1 MKHFSH
7 SKKFIS
13 LLLSVAVA
21 MTMTLSTVMTPLAAA
36 SVSDLRQKLQEQQ
49 AALEKVNQQLKETQS
64 DKADAQA
71 LKTQLEQQ
79 KSLLLSQ
86 IGTLTEQIGGLDNDI
101 VNKQDEIN
109 QKQQEV
115 DQKQAEY
122 DQRWADFKN
131 RMRAM
136 QRLNDGG
143 SIALLSSA
151 TNLYQLLTFATTL
164 EQIVSKDEEICQ
176 QLEDE
181 HTQLEQQRAEL
192 EQAKADLEATKAD
205 YEAQK
210 AALNSKTSELAENI
224 FKAEQ
229 EGGTQGVSSESISK
243 AEAEEQALKEAQI
256 EANKKVD
263 EAAKELDAALN
274 AANQAYG
281 NASIQCSLDFGR
293 PLATYKYISCYF
305 GGNGHR
311 GTDYAAPGGTEIYAV
326 SGGVVTAAAYH
337 YSWGYY
343 VQVYH
348 GKDDNG
354 NSYSTLYAHMK
365 SCAVQVGQTVTAGQ
379 VIGYLGHTGNTTGN
393 ACHFEMQ
400 VNGVLT
406 EPRYFTAYTGS
417 DAAELTQ
424 EKADE
429 ILAEAVLRAAS
440 DQTTAVDGAAALSG
454 VDLFTLPVVPPPQV
468 SGYAPESGHS
478 GIDFAAEEG
487 AGVYAV
493 AGGIVTAA
501 DYDVEKGNYVVLDH
515 GGGLETEYQ
524 HMKSLLVSAGQSVA
538 QCQILG
544 YVGSTGNSTGP
555 HLHFEARQDGA
566 PADLTGTALLA
577 E

>member
-49 AALEKVNQQLKETQS
+49 AALEKVNQQLKEAQS

-122 DQRWADFKN
+122 DQRWADFKD

-210 AALNSKTSELAENI
+210 AALNSATSELAENI
-224 FKAEQ
+224 SQ
-229 EGGTQGVSSESISK
+229 TDESISK

-293 PLATYKYISCYF
+293 PLATYKYVSCYF

-354 NSYSTLYAHMK
+354 NSYSTLYAHMN
-365 SCAVQVGQTVTAGQ
+365 SAP
-379 VIGYLGHTGNTTGN
+379 I
-393 ACHFEMQ
+393 
-400 VNGVLT
+400 
-406 EPRYFTAYTGS
+406 
-417 DAAELTQ
+417 
-424 EKADE
+424 
-429 ILAEAVLRAAS
+429 
-440 DQTTAVDGAAALSG
+440 
-454 VDLFTLPVVPPPQV
+454 V
-468 SGYAPESGHS
+468 S
-478 GIDFAAEEG
+478 
-487 AGVYAV
+487 V
-493 AGGIVTAA
+493 
-501 DYDVEKGNYVVLDH
+501 
-515 GGGLETEYQ
+515 
-524 HMKSLLVSAGQSVA
+524 GQSVSKG
-538 QCQILG
+538 QRLG
-544 YVGSTGNSTGP
+544 YVGSTGNSTGN
-555 HLHFEARQDGA
+555 HLHLEMKVNNV
-566 PADLTGTALLA
+566 LVNVMNYLS
-577 E
+577 

>member
-7 SKKFIS
+7 SKKYIS

-49 AALEKVNQQLKETQS
+49 AALEKVNQQLKEAQS

-71 LKTQLEQQ
+71 IKTQLEQQ

-86 IGTLTEQIGGLDNDI
+86 IGTLTEQIGGLDNEI

-122 DQRWADFKN
+122 DQRWADFKD

-192 EQAKADLEATKAD
+192 EQAKADLEAKKAD

-224 FKAEQ
+224 SQ
-229 EGGTQGVSSESISK
+229 TDESISK

-293 PLATYKYISCYF
+293 PLATYKYVSCYF

-354 NSYSTLYAHMK
+354 NSYSTLYAHMNSAPIVSVGDSVSK
-365 SCAVQVGQTVTAGQ
+365 GQT
-379 VIGYLGHTGNTTGN
+379 
-393 ACHFEMQ
+393 
-400 VNGVLT
+400 
-406 EPRYFTAYTGS
+406 
-417 DAAELTQ
+417 
-424 EKADE
+424 
-429 ILAEAVLRAAS
+429 
-440 DQTTAVDGAAALSG
+440 
-454 VDLFTLPVVPPPQV
+454 
-468 SGYAPESGHS
+468 
-478 GIDFAAEEG
+478 
-487 AGVYAV
+487 
-493 AGGIVTAA
+493 
-501 DYDVEKGNYVVLDH
+501 
-515 GGGLETEYQ
+515 
-524 HMKSLLVSAGQSVA
+524 
-538 QCQILG
+538 LG
-544 YVGSTGNSTGP
+544 YVGSTGNSTGN
-555 HLHFEARQDGA
+555 HLHLEMKVNNV
-566 PADLTGTALLA
+566 LVNVMNYLS
-577 E
+577 

>member
-49 AALEKVNQQLKETQS
+49 AALEKVNQQLKEAQS

-122 DQRWADFKN
+122 DQRWADFKD

-210 AALNSKTSELAENI
+210 AVLNSKTSELAENI
-224 FKAEQ
+224 SQ
-229 EGGTQGVSSESISK
+229 TDESISK

-293 PLATYKYISCYF
+293 PLATYKYVSCYF

-354 NSYSTLYAHMK
+354 NSYSTLYAHMN
-365 SCAVQVGQTVTAGQ
+365 SAP
-379 VIGYLGHTGNTTGN
+379 I
-393 ACHFEMQ
+393 
-400 VNGVLT
+400 
-406 EPRYFTAYTGS
+406 
-417 DAAELTQ
+417 
-424 EKADE
+424 
-429 ILAEAVLRAAS
+429 
-440 DQTTAVDGAAALSG
+440 
-454 VDLFTLPVVPPPQV
+454 V
-468 SGYAPESGHS
+468 S
-478 GIDFAAEEG
+478 
-487 AGVYAV
+487 V
-493 AGGIVTAA
+493 
-501 DYDVEKGNYVVLDH
+501 
-515 GGGLETEYQ
+515 
-524 HMKSLLVSAGQSVA
+524 GQSVSKG
-538 QCQILG
+538 QRLG
-544 YVGSTGNSTGP
+544 YVGSTGNSTGN
-555 HLHFEARQDGA
+555 HLHLEMKVNNV
-566 PADLTGTALLA
+566 LVNVMNYLS
-577 E
+577 

>member
-13 LLLSVAVA
+13 LLLSVAL
-21 MTMTLSTVMTPLAAA
+21 TMTLSTVMTPLAAA

-49 AALEKVNQQLKETQS
+49 AALEKVNQQLKEAQS

-122 DQRWADFKN
+122 DQRWADFKD

-224 FKAEQ
+224 SQ
-229 EGGTQGVSSESISK
+229 TDESISK

-293 PLATYKYISCYF
+293 PLATYKYVSCYF

-354 NSYSTLYAHMK
+354 NSYSTLYAHMN
-365 SCAVQVGQTVTAGQ
+365 SAP
-379 VIGYLGHTGNTTGN
+379 I
-393 ACHFEMQ
+393 
-400 VNGVLT
+400 
-406 EPRYFTAYTGS
+406 
-417 DAAELTQ
+417 
-424 EKADE
+424 
-429 ILAEAVLRAAS
+429 
-440 DQTTAVDGAAALSG
+440 
-454 VDLFTLPVVPPPQV
+454 V
-468 SGYAPESGHS
+468 S
-478 GIDFAAEEG
+478 
-487 AGVYAV
+487 V
-493 AGGIVTAA
+493 
-501 DYDVEKGNYVVLDH
+501 
-515 GGGLETEYQ
+515 
-524 HMKSLLVSAGQSVA
+524 GQSVSKG
-538 QCQILG
+538 QRLG
-544 YVGSTGNSTGP
+544 YVGSTGNSTGN
-555 HLHFEARQDGA
+555 HLHLEMKVNNV
-566 PADLTGTALLA
+566 LVNVMNYLS
-577 E
+577 

>member
-49 AALEKVNQQLKETQS
+49 AALEKVNQQLKEAQS

-71 LKTQLEQQ
+71 IKTQLEQQ

-122 DQRWADFKN
+122 DQRWADFKD

-192 EQAKADLEATKAD
+192 EQAKADLEAKKAD

-224 FKAEQ
+224 SQ
-229 EGGTQGVSSESISK
+229 TDESISK

-354 NSYSTLYAHMK
+354 NSYSTLYAHMN
-365 SCAVQVGQTVTAGQ
+365 SVPIVSVGQNVSKGQ
-379 VIGYLGHTGNTTGN
+379 
-393 ACHFEMQ
+393 
-400 VNGVLT
+400 
-406 EPRYFTAYTGS
+406 P
-417 DAAELTQ
+417 
-424 EKADE
+424 
-429 ILAEAVLRAAS
+429 
-440 DQTTAVDGAAALSG
+440 
-454 VDLFTLPVVPPPQV
+454 
-468 SGYAPESGHS
+468 
-478 GIDFAAEEG
+478 
-487 AGVYAV
+487 
-493 AGGIVTAA
+493 
-501 DYDVEKGNYVVLDH
+501 
-515 GGGLETEYQ
+515 
-524 HMKSLLVSAGQSVA
+524 
-538 QCQILG
+538 LG
-544 YVGSTGNSTGP
+544 YVGSTGNSTGN
-555 HLHFEARQDGA
+555 HLHLEMKVNNV
-566 PADLTGTALLA
+566 LVNVMNYLS
-577 E
+577 

>member
-49 AALEKVNQQLKETQS
+49 AALEKVNQQLKEAQS

-122 DQRWADFKN
+122 DQRWADFKD

-224 FKAEQ
+224 SQ
-229 EGGTQGVSSESISK
+229 TDESISK

-293 PLATYKYISCYF
+293 PLATYKYVSCYF

-354 NSYSTLYAHMK
+354 NSYSTLYAHMN
-365 SCAVQVGQTVTAGQ
+365 SAP
-379 VIGYLGHTGNTTGN
+379 I
-393 ACHFEMQ
+393 
-400 VNGVLT
+400 
-406 EPRYFTAYTGS
+406 
-417 DAAELTQ
+417 
-424 EKADE
+424 
-429 ILAEAVLRAAS
+429 
-440 DQTTAVDGAAALSG
+440 
-454 VDLFTLPVVPPPQV
+454 V
-468 SGYAPESGHS
+468 S
-478 GIDFAAEEG
+478 
-487 AGVYAV
+487 V
-493 AGGIVTAA
+493 
-501 DYDVEKGNYVVLDH
+501 
-515 GGGLETEYQ
+515 
-524 HMKSLLVSAGQSVA
+524 GQSVSKG
-538 QCQILG
+538 QRLG
-544 YVGSTGNSTGP
+544 YVGSTGNSTGN
-555 HLHFEARQDGA
+555 HLHLEMKVNNV
-566 PADLTGTALLA
+566 LVNVMNYLS
-577 E
+577 

>member
-13 LLLSVAVA
+13 LLLSAAVA

-122 DQRWADFKN
+122 DQRWADFKD

-224 FKAEQ
+224 SQ
-229 EGGTQGVSSESISK
+229 TDESISK

-293 PLATYKYISCYF
+293 PLATYKYVSCYF

-354 NSYSTLYAHMK
+354 NSYSTLYAHMNSAPIVSVGDSVSK
-365 SCAVQVGQTVTAGQ
+365 GQT
-379 VIGYLGHTGNTTGN
+379 
-393 ACHFEMQ
+393 
-400 VNGVLT
+400 
-406 EPRYFTAYTGS
+406 
-417 DAAELTQ
+417 
-424 EKADE
+424 
-429 ILAEAVLRAAS
+429 
-440 DQTTAVDGAAALSG
+440 
-454 VDLFTLPVVPPPQV
+454 
-468 SGYAPESGHS
+468 
-478 GIDFAAEEG
+478 
-487 AGVYAV
+487 
-493 AGGIVTAA
+493 
-501 DYDVEKGNYVVLDH
+501 
-515 GGGLETEYQ
+515 
-524 HMKSLLVSAGQSVA
+524 
-538 QCQILG
+538 LG
-544 YVGSTGNSTGP
+544 YVGSTGNSTGN
-555 HLHFEARQDGA
+555 HLHLEMKVNNV
-566 PADLTGTALLA
+566 LVNVMNYLS
-577 E
+577 

>member
-224 FKAEQ
+224 SQ
-229 EGGTQGVSSESISK
+229 TDESISK

-354 NSYSTLYAHMK
+354 NSYSTLYAHMNSAPIVSVGDSVSK
-365 SCAVQVGQTVTAGQ
+365 GQT
-379 VIGYLGHTGNTTGN
+379 
-393 ACHFEMQ
+393 
-400 VNGVLT
+400 
-406 EPRYFTAYTGS
+406 
-417 DAAELTQ
+417 
-424 EKADE
+424 
-429 ILAEAVLRAAS
+429 
-440 DQTTAVDGAAALSG
+440 
-454 VDLFTLPVVPPPQV
+454 
-468 SGYAPESGHS
+468 
-478 GIDFAAEEG
+478 
-487 AGVYAV
+487 
-493 AGGIVTAA
+493 
-501 DYDVEKGNYVVLDH
+501 
-515 GGGLETEYQ
+515 
-524 HMKSLLVSAGQSVA
+524 
-538 QCQILG
+538 LG
-544 YVGSTGNSTGP
+544 YVGSTGNSTGN
-555 HLHFEARQDGA
+555 HLHLEMKVNNV
-566 PADLTGTALLA
+566 LVNVMNYLS
-577 E
+577 

>member
-49 AALEKVNQQLKETQS
+49 AALEKVNQQLKEAQS

-86 IGTLTEQIGGLDNDI
+86 IGTLTEQIGGLDNEI

-122 DQRWADFKN
+122 DQRWADFKD

-151 TNLYQLLTFATTL
+151 TNLYQLLTFSTTL

-210 AALNSKTSELAENI
+210 AALNSATSELAENI
-224 FKAEQ
+224 SQ
-229 EGGTQGVSSESISK
+229 TDESISK

-293 PLATYKYISCYF
+293 PLATYKYVSCYF

-354 NSYSTLYAHMK
+354 NSYSTLYAHMN
-365 SCAVQVGQTVTAGQ
+365 SAPIVSVGQNVSKGQ
-379 VIGYLGHTGNTTGN
+379 T
-393 ACHFEMQ
+393 
-400 VNGVLT
+400 
-406 EPRYFTAYTGS
+406 
-417 DAAELTQ
+417 
-424 EKADE
+424 
-429 ILAEAVLRAAS
+429 
-440 DQTTAVDGAAALSG
+440 
-454 VDLFTLPVVPPPQV
+454 
-468 SGYAPESGHS
+468 
-478 GIDFAAEEG
+478 
-487 AGVYAV
+487 
-493 AGGIVTAA
+493 
-501 DYDVEKGNYVVLDH
+501 
-515 GGGLETEYQ
+515 
-524 HMKSLLVSAGQSVA
+524 
-538 QCQILG
+538 LG
-544 YVGSTGNSTGP
+544 YVGSTGNSTGN
-555 HLHFEARQDGA
+555 HLHLEMKVNNV
-566 PADLTGTALLA
+566 LVNVMNYLS
-577 E
+577 

>member
-49 AALEKVNQQLKETQS
+49 AALEKVNQQLKEAQS

-101 VNKQDEIN
+101 VNKQEEIN

-122 DQRWADFKN
+122 DQRWADFKD

-224 FKAEQ
+224 SQ
-229 EGGTQGVSSESISK
+229 TDESISK

-354 NSYSTLYAHMK
+354 NSYSTLYAHMN
-365 SCAVQVGQTVTAGQ
+365 SAP
-379 VIGYLGHTGNTTGN
+379 I
-393 ACHFEMQ
+393 
-400 VNGVLT
+400 
-406 EPRYFTAYTGS
+406 
-417 DAAELTQ
+417 
-424 EKADE
+424 
-429 ILAEAVLRAAS
+429 
-440 DQTTAVDGAAALSG
+440 
-454 VDLFTLPVVPPPQV
+454 V
-468 SGYAPESGHS
+468 S
-478 GIDFAAEEG
+478 
-487 AGVYAV
+487 V
-493 AGGIVTAA
+493 
-501 DYDVEKGNYVVLDH
+501 
-515 GGGLETEYQ
+515 
-524 HMKSLLVSAGQSVA
+524 GQSVSKG
-538 QCQILG
+538 QRLG
-544 YVGSTGNSTGP
+544 YVGSTGNSTGN
-555 HLHFEARQDGA
+555 HLHLEMKVNNV
-566 PADLTGTALLA
+566 LVNVMNYLS
-577 E
+577 

>member
-13 LLLSVAVA
+13 LLLSAAVA

-49 AALEKVNQQLKETQS
+49 AALEKVNQQLKEAQS
-64 DKADAQA
+64 DKADAQS

-86 IGTLTEQIGGLDNDI
+86 IGTLTEQIGGLDNEI

-122 DQRWADFKN
+122 DQRWADFKD

-192 EQAKADLEATKAD
+192 EQAKADLEAKKAD

-224 FKAEQ
+224 SQ
-229 EGGTQGVSSESISK
+229 TDESISK

-281 NASIQCSLDFGR
+281 NASIQCSLDFDR

-354 NSYSTLYAHMK
+354 NSYSTLYAHMN
-365 SCAVQVGQTVTAGQ
+365 SAPIVSVGQNVSKGQ
-379 VIGYLGHTGNTTGN
+379 T
-393 ACHFEMQ
+393 
-400 VNGVLT
+400 
-406 EPRYFTAYTGS
+406 
-417 DAAELTQ
+417 
-424 EKADE
+424 
-429 ILAEAVLRAAS
+429 
-440 DQTTAVDGAAALSG
+440 
-454 VDLFTLPVVPPPQV
+454 
-468 SGYAPESGHS
+468 
-478 GIDFAAEEG
+478 
-487 AGVYAV
+487 
-493 AGGIVTAA
+493 
-501 DYDVEKGNYVVLDH
+501 
-515 GGGLETEYQ
+515 
-524 HMKSLLVSAGQSVA
+524 
-538 QCQILG
+538 LG
-544 YVGSTGNSTGP
+544 YVGSTGNSTGN
-555 HLHFEARQDGA
+555 HLHLEMKVNNV
-566 PADLTGTALLA
+566 LVNVMNYLS
-577 E
+577 

>member
-49 AALEKVNQQLKETQS
+49 AALEKVNQQLKEAQS

-71 LKTQLEQQ
+71 IKTQLEQQ

-122 DQRWADFKN
+122 DQRWADFKD

-192 EQAKADLEATKAD
+192 EQAKADLEAKKAD

-224 FKAEQ
+224 SQ
-229 EGGTQGVSSESISK
+229 TDESISK

-293 PLATYKYISCYF
+293 PLATYKYVSCYF

-348 GKDDNG
+348 GKDDDG
-354 NSYSTLYAHMK
+354 NSYSTLYAHMN
-365 SCAVQVGQTVTAGQ
+365 SAPIVSVGQNVSKGQ
-379 VIGYLGHTGNTTGN
+379 
-393 ACHFEMQ
+393 
-400 VNGVLT
+400 
-406 EPRYFTAYTGS
+406 R
-417 DAAELTQ
+417 
-424 EKADE
+424 
-429 ILAEAVLRAAS
+429 
-440 DQTTAVDGAAALSG
+440 
-454 VDLFTLPVVPPPQV
+454 
-468 SGYAPESGHS
+468 
-478 GIDFAAEEG
+478 
-487 AGVYAV
+487 
-493 AGGIVTAA
+493 
-501 DYDVEKGNYVVLDH
+501 
-515 GGGLETEYQ
+515 
-524 HMKSLLVSAGQSVA
+524 
-538 QCQILG
+538 LG
-544 YVGSTGNSTGP
+544 YVGSTGNSTGN
-555 HLHFEARQDGA
+555 HLHLEMKVNNV
-566 PADLTGTALLA
+566 LVNVMNYLS
-577 E
+577 

>member
-49 AALEKVNQQLKETQS
+49 AALEKVNQQLKEAQG

-86 IGTLTEQIGGLDNDI
+86 IGTLTEQIGGLDNEI

-122 DQRWADFKN
+122 DQRWADFKD

-192 EQAKADLEATKAD
+192 EQAKADLEAKKAD

-224 FKAEQ
+224 SQ
-229 EGGTQGVSSESISK
+229 TDESISK

-293 PLATYKYISCYF
+293 PLATYKYVSCYF

-354 NSYSTLYAHMK
+354 NTYSTLYAHMN
-365 SCAVQVGQTVTAGQ
+365 SAPVVSVGQ
-379 VIGYLGHTGNTTGN
+379 
-393 ACHFEMQ
+393 
-400 VNGVLT
+400 
-406 EPRYFTAYTGS
+406 P
-417 DAAELTQ
+417 
-424 EKADE
+424 
-429 ILAEAVLRAAS
+429 
-440 DQTTAVDGAAALSG
+440 
-454 VDLFTLPVVPPPQV
+454 
-468 SGYAPESGHS
+468 
-478 GIDFAAEEG
+478 
-487 AGVYAV
+487 
-493 AGGIVTAA
+493 
-501 DYDVEKGNYVVLDH
+501 VEKGKV
-515 GGGLETEYQ
+515 
-524 HMKSLLVSAGQSVA
+524 
-538 QCQILG
+538 LG
-544 YVGSTGNSTGP
+544 YVGSTGNSTGN
-555 HLHFEARQDGA
+555 HLHLEMKVNNV
-566 PADLTGTALLA
+566 LVNVMNYLS
-577 E
+577 

>member
-49 AALEKVNQQLKETQS
+49 AALEKVNQQLKEAQS

-71 LKTQLEQQ
+71 IKTQLEQQ

-122 DQRWADFKN
+122 DQRWADFKD

-192 EQAKADLEATKAD
+192 EQAKADLEAKKAD

-224 FKAEQ
+224 SQ
-229 EGGTQGVSSESISK
+229 TDESISK

-293 PLATYKYISCYF
+293 PLATYKYVSCYF

-354 NSYSTLYAHMK
+354 NTYSTLYAHMN
-365 SCAVQVGQTVTAGQ
+365 SAPVVSVGQNVSKEQ
-379 VIGYLGHTGNTTGN
+379 V
-393 ACHFEMQ
+393 
-400 VNGVLT
+400 
-406 EPRYFTAYTGS
+406 
-417 DAAELTQ
+417 
-424 EKADE
+424 
-429 ILAEAVLRAAS
+429 
-440 DQTTAVDGAAALSG
+440 
-454 VDLFTLPVVPPPQV
+454 
-468 SGYAPESGHS
+468 
-478 GIDFAAEEG
+478 
-487 AGVYAV
+487 
-493 AGGIVTAA
+493 
-501 DYDVEKGNYVVLDH
+501 
-515 GGGLETEYQ
+515 
-524 HMKSLLVSAGQSVA
+524 
-538 QCQILG
+538 LG
-544 YVGSTGNSTGP
+544 YVGSTGNSTGN
-555 HLHFEARQDGA
+555 HLHLEMKVNNV
-566 PADLTGTALLA
+566 LVNVMNYLS
-577 E
+577 

>member
-64 DKADAQA
+64 NKADAQA

-109 QKQQEV
+109 QKQQEI

-122 DQRWADFKN
+122 DQRWADFKD

-224 FKAEQ
+224 SQ
-229 EGGTQGVSSESISK
+229 TDESISK

-354 NSYSTLYAHMK
+354 NSYSTLYAHMN
-365 SCAVQVGQTVTAGQ
+365 SAPIVSVGQNVSKGQ
-379 VIGYLGHTGNTTGN
+379 T
-393 ACHFEMQ
+393 
-400 VNGVLT
+400 
-406 EPRYFTAYTGS
+406 
-417 DAAELTQ
+417 
-424 EKADE
+424 
-429 ILAEAVLRAAS
+429 
-440 DQTTAVDGAAALSG
+440 
-454 VDLFTLPVVPPPQV
+454 
-468 SGYAPESGHS
+468 
-478 GIDFAAEEG
+478 
-487 AGVYAV
+487 
-493 AGGIVTAA
+493 
-501 DYDVEKGNYVVLDH
+501 
-515 GGGLETEYQ
+515 
-524 HMKSLLVSAGQSVA
+524 
-538 QCQILG
+538 LG
-544 YVGSTGNSTGP
+544 YVGSTGNSTGN
-555 HLHFEARQDGA
+555 HLHLEMKVNNV
-566 PADLTGTALLA
+566 LVNVMNYLS
-577 E
+577 

>member
-1 MKHFSH
+1 MQTKMKHFSH

-49 AALEKVNQQLKETQS
+49 AALEKVNQQLKEAQS

-86 IGTLTEQIGGLDNDI
+86 IGTLTEQIGGLDNEI

-122 DQRWADFKN
+122 DQRWADFKD

-224 FKAEQ
+224 SQ
-229 EGGTQGVSSESISK
+229 TDESISK

-354 NSYSTLYAHMK
+354 NSYSTLYAHMN
-365 SCAVQVGQTVTAGQ
+365 SAP
-379 VIGYLGHTGNTTGN
+379 I
-393 ACHFEMQ
+393 
-400 VNGVLT
+400 
-406 EPRYFTAYTGS
+406 
-417 DAAELTQ
+417 
-424 EKADE
+424 
-429 ILAEAVLRAAS
+429 
-440 DQTTAVDGAAALSG
+440 
-454 VDLFTLPVVPPPQV
+454 V
-468 SGYAPESGHS
+468 S
-478 GIDFAAEEG
+478 
-487 AGVYAV
+487 V
-493 AGGIVTAA
+493 
-501 DYDVEKGNYVVLDH
+501 
-515 GGGLETEYQ
+515 
-524 HMKSLLVSAGQSVA
+524 GQSVSKG
-538 QCQILG
+538 QTLG
-544 YVGSTGNSTGP
+544 YVGSTGNSTGN
-555 HLHFEARQDGA
+555 HLHLEMKVNNV
-566 PADLTGTALLA
+566 LVNVMNYLS
-577 E
+577 

>member
-122 DQRWADFKN
+122 DQRWADFKD

-224 FKAEQ
+224 SQ
-229 EGGTQGVSSESISK
+229 TDESISK

-293 PLATYKYISCYF
+293 PLATYKYVSCYF

-354 NSYSTLYAHMK
+354 NSYSTLYAHMN
-365 SCAVQVGQTVTAGQ
+365 SAPIVSVGQNVSKGQ
-379 VIGYLGHTGNTTGN
+379 T
-393 ACHFEMQ
+393 
-400 VNGVLT
+400 
-406 EPRYFTAYTGS
+406 
-417 DAAELTQ
+417 
-424 EKADE
+424 
-429 ILAEAVLRAAS
+429 
-440 DQTTAVDGAAALSG
+440 
-454 VDLFTLPVVPPPQV
+454 
-468 SGYAPESGHS
+468 
-478 GIDFAAEEG
+478 
-487 AGVYAV
+487 
-493 AGGIVTAA
+493 
-501 DYDVEKGNYVVLDH
+501 
-515 GGGLETEYQ
+515 
-524 HMKSLLVSAGQSVA
+524 
-538 QCQILG
+538 LG
-544 YVGSTGNSTGP
+544 YVGSTGNSTGN
-555 HLHFEARQDGA
+555 HLHLEMKVNNV
-566 PADLTGTALLA
+566 LVNVMNYLS
-577 E
+577 

>member
-101 VNKQDEIN
+101 VNKQNEIN

-122 DQRWADFKN
+122 DQRWADFKD

-224 FKAEQ
+224 SQ
-229 EGGTQGVSSESISK
+229 TDESISK

-354 NSYSTLYAHMK
+354 NSYSTLYAHMN
-365 SCAVQVGQTVTAGQ
+365 SAP
-379 VIGYLGHTGNTTGN
+379 I
-393 ACHFEMQ
+393 
-400 VNGVLT
+400 
-406 EPRYFTAYTGS
+406 
-417 DAAELTQ
+417 
-424 EKADE
+424 
-429 ILAEAVLRAAS
+429 
-440 DQTTAVDGAAALSG
+440 
-454 VDLFTLPVVPPPQV
+454 V
-468 SGYAPESGHS
+468 S
-478 GIDFAAEEG
+478 
-487 AGVYAV
+487 V
-493 AGGIVTAA
+493 
-501 DYDVEKGNYVVLDH
+501 
-515 GGGLETEYQ
+515 
-524 HMKSLLVSAGQSVA
+524 GQSVSKG
-538 QCQILG
+538 QTLG
-544 YVGSTGNSTGP
+544 YVGSTGNSTGN
-555 HLHFEARQDGA
+555 HLHLEMKVNNV
-566 PADLTGTALLA
+566 LVNVMNYLS
-577 E
+577 

>member
-49 AALEKVNQQLKETQS
+49 AALEKVNQQLKEAQS

-86 IGTLTEQIGGLDNDI
+86 IGTLTEQIGGLDNEI

-122 DQRWADFKN
+122 DQRWADFKD

-151 TNLYQLLTFATTL
+151 TNLYQLLTFTTTL

-210 AALNSKTSELAENI
+210 AALNSATSELAENI
-224 FKAEQ
+224 SQ
-229 EGGTQGVSSESISK
+229 TDESISK

-354 NSYSTLYAHMK
+354 NSYSTLYAHMNSAPIVSVGDSVSK
-365 SCAVQVGQTVTAGQ
+365 GQT
-379 VIGYLGHTGNTTGN
+379 
-393 ACHFEMQ
+393 
-400 VNGVLT
+400 
-406 EPRYFTAYTGS
+406 
-417 DAAELTQ
+417 
-424 EKADE
+424 
-429 ILAEAVLRAAS
+429 
-440 DQTTAVDGAAALSG
+440 
-454 VDLFTLPVVPPPQV
+454 
-468 SGYAPESGHS
+468 
-478 GIDFAAEEG
+478 
-487 AGVYAV
+487 
-493 AGGIVTAA
+493 
-501 DYDVEKGNYVVLDH
+501 
-515 GGGLETEYQ
+515 
-524 HMKSLLVSAGQSVA
+524 
-538 QCQILG
+538 LG
-544 YVGSTGNSTGP
+544 YVGSTGNSTGN
-555 HLHFEARQDGA
+555 HLHLEMKVNNV
-566 PADLTGTALLA
+566 LVNVMNYLS
-577 E
+577 

>member
-122 DQRWADFKN
+122 DQRWADFKD

-224 FKAEQ
+224 SQ
-229 EGGTQGVSSESISK
+229 TDDSISK

-293 PLATYKYISCYF
+293 PLATYKYVSCYF

-354 NSYSTLYAHMK
+354 NSYSTLYAHMN
-365 SCAVQVGQTVTAGQ
+365 SAP
-379 VIGYLGHTGNTTGN
+379 I
-393 ACHFEMQ
+393 
-400 VNGVLT
+400 
-406 EPRYFTAYTGS
+406 
-417 DAAELTQ
+417 
-424 EKADE
+424 
-429 ILAEAVLRAAS
+429 
-440 DQTTAVDGAAALSG
+440 
-454 VDLFTLPVVPPPQV
+454 V
-468 SGYAPESGHS
+468 S
-478 GIDFAAEEG
+478 
-487 AGVYAV
+487 V
-493 AGGIVTAA
+493 
-501 DYDVEKGNYVVLDH
+501 
-515 GGGLETEYQ
+515 
-524 HMKSLLVSAGQSVA
+524 GQSVSKG
-538 QCQILG
+538 QRLG
-544 YVGSTGNSTGP
+544 YVGSTGNSTGN
-555 HLHFEARQDGA
+555 HLHLEMKVNNV
-566 PADLTGTALLA
+566 LVNVMNYLS
-577 E
+577 

>member
-7 SKKFIS
+7 SKKIIS

-64 DKADAQA
+64 DKADAQS

-122 DQRWADFKN
+122 DQRWADFKD

-192 EQAKADLEATKAD
+192 EQAKADLEAKKAD

-224 FKAEQ
+224 SQ
-229 EGGTQGVSSESISK
+229 TDESISK

-354 NSYSTLYAHMK
+354 NSYSTLYAHMNSAPIVSVGDSVSK
-365 SCAVQVGQTVTAGQ
+365 GQT
-379 VIGYLGHTGNTTGN
+379 
-393 ACHFEMQ
+393 
-400 VNGVLT
+400 
-406 EPRYFTAYTGS
+406 
-417 DAAELTQ
+417 
-424 EKADE
+424 
-429 ILAEAVLRAAS
+429 
-440 DQTTAVDGAAALSG
+440 
-454 VDLFTLPVVPPPQV
+454 
-468 SGYAPESGHS
+468 
-478 GIDFAAEEG
+478 
-487 AGVYAV
+487 
-493 AGGIVTAA
+493 
-501 DYDVEKGNYVVLDH
+501 
-515 GGGLETEYQ
+515 
-524 HMKSLLVSAGQSVA
+524 
-538 QCQILG
+538 LG
-544 YVGSTGNSTGP
+544 YVGSTGNSTGN
-555 HLHFEARQDGA
+555 HLHLEMKVNNV
-566 PADLTGTALLA
+566 LVNVMNYLS
-577 E
+577 

>member
-49 AALEKVNQQLKETQS
+49 AALEKVNQQLKEAQS

-115 DQKQAEY
+115 YQKQAEY
-122 DQRWADFKN
+122 DQRWADFKD

-224 FKAEQ
+224 SQ
-229 EGGTQGVSSESISK
+229 TDESISK

-354 NSYSTLYAHMK
+354 NSYSTLYAHMN
-365 SCAVQVGQTVTAGQ
+365 SAPIVSVGQNVSKGET
-379 VIGYLGHTGNTTGN
+379 LGH
-393 ACHFEMQ
+393 
-400 VNGVLT
+400 
-406 EPRYFTAYTGS
+406 
-417 DAAELTQ
+417 
-424 EKADE
+424 
-429 ILAEAVLRAAS
+429 
-440 DQTTAVDGAAALSG
+440 
-454 VDLFTLPVVPPPQV
+454 
-468 SGYAPESGHS
+468 
-478 GIDFAAEEG
+478 
-487 AGVYAV
+487 
-493 AGGIVTAA
+493 
-501 DYDVEKGNYVVLDH
+501 
-515 GGGLETEYQ
+515 
-524 HMKSLLVSAGQSVA
+524 
-538 QCQILG
+538 
-544 YVGSTGNSTGP
+544 VGSTGNSTGN
-555 HLHFEARQDGA
+555 HLHLEMKVNNV
-566 PADLTGTALLA
+566 LVNVMNYLS
-577 E
+577 

>member
-49 AALEKVNQQLKETQS
+49 AALEKVNQQLKEAQS

-71 LKTQLEQQ
+71 IKTQLEQQ

-122 DQRWADFKN
+122 DQRWADFKD

-192 EQAKADLEATKAD
+192 EQAKADLEAKKAD

-224 FKAEQ
+224 SQ
-229 EGGTQGVSSESISK
+229 TDESISK

-293 PLATYKYISCYF
+293 PLATYKYVSCYF

-354 NSYSTLYAHMK
+354 NSYSTLYAHMN
-365 SCAVQVGQTVTAGQ
+365 SAP
-379 VIGYLGHTGNTTGN
+379 I
-393 ACHFEMQ
+393 
-400 VNGVLT
+400 
-406 EPRYFTAYTGS
+406 
-417 DAAELTQ
+417 
-424 EKADE
+424 
-429 ILAEAVLRAAS
+429 
-440 DQTTAVDGAAALSG
+440 
-454 VDLFTLPVVPPPQV
+454 V
-468 SGYAPESGHS
+468 S
-478 GIDFAAEEG
+478 
-487 AGVYAV
+487 V
-493 AGGIVTAA
+493 
-501 DYDVEKGNYVVLDH
+501 
-515 GGGLETEYQ
+515 
-524 HMKSLLVSAGQSVA
+524 GQSVSKG
-538 QCQILG
+538 QTLG
-544 YVGSTGNSTGP
+544 YVGSTGNSTGN
-555 HLHFEARQDGA
+555 HLHLEMKVNNV
-566 PADLTGTALLA
+566 LVNVMNYLS
-577 E
+577 

>member
-122 DQRWADFKN
+122 DQRWADFKD

-192 EQAKADLEATKAD
+192 EQAKADLEAKKAD

-210 AALNSKTSELAENI
+210 AALNSKTSELAQNI
-224 FKAEQ
+224 SQ
-229 EGGTQGVSSESISK
+229 TNESISK

-354 NSYSTLYAHMK
+354 NSYSTLYAHMN
-365 SCAVQVGQTVTAGQ
+365 SAP
-379 VIGYLGHTGNTTGN
+379 I
-393 ACHFEMQ
+393 
-400 VNGVLT
+400 
-406 EPRYFTAYTGS
+406 
-417 DAAELTQ
+417 
-424 EKADE
+424 
-429 ILAEAVLRAAS
+429 
-440 DQTTAVDGAAALSG
+440 
-454 VDLFTLPVVPPPQV
+454 V
-468 SGYAPESGHS
+468 S
-478 GIDFAAEEG
+478 
-487 AGVYAV
+487 V
-493 AGGIVTAA
+493 
-501 DYDVEKGNYVVLDH
+501 
-515 GGGLETEYQ
+515 
-524 HMKSLLVSAGQSVA
+524 GQSVSKG
-538 QCQILG
+538 QKLG
-544 YVGSTGNSTGP
+544 YVGSTGNSTGN
-555 HLHFEARQDGA
+555 HLHLEMKVNNV
-566 PADLTGTALLA
+566 LVNVMNYLS
-577 E
+577 

>member
-13 LLLSVAVA
+13 LLLSAAVA

-49 AALEKVNQQLKETQS
+49 AALEKVNQQLKEAQS

-71 LKTQLEQQ
+71 IKTQLEQQ

-122 DQRWADFKN
+122 DQRWADFKD

-192 EQAKADLEATKAD
+192 EQAKADLEAKKAD

-224 FKAEQ
+224 SQ
-229 EGGTQGVSSESISK
+229 TDESISK

-293 PLATYKYISCYF
+293 PLATYKYVSCYF

-348 GKDDNG
+348 GRDDNG
-354 NSYSTLYAHMK
+354 NSYSTLYAHMN
-365 SCAVQVGQTVTAGQ
+365 SAP
-379 VIGYLGHTGNTTGN
+379 I
-393 ACHFEMQ
+393 
-400 VNGVLT
+400 
-406 EPRYFTAYTGS
+406 
-417 DAAELTQ
+417 
-424 EKADE
+424 
-429 ILAEAVLRAAS
+429 
-440 DQTTAVDGAAALSG
+440 
-454 VDLFTLPVVPPPQV
+454 V
-468 SGYAPESGHS
+468 S
-478 GIDFAAEEG
+478 
-487 AGVYAV
+487 V
-493 AGGIVTAA
+493 
-501 DYDVEKGNYVVLDH
+501 
-515 GGGLETEYQ
+515 
-524 HMKSLLVSAGQSVA
+524 GQSVSKG
-538 QCQILG
+538 QTLG
-544 YVGSTGNSTGP
+544 YVGSTGNSTGN
-555 HLHFEARQDGA
+555 HLHLEMKVNNV
-566 PADLTGTALLA
+566 LVNVMNYLS
-577 E
+577 

>member
-71 LKTQLEQQ
+71 IKTQLEQQ

-86 IGTLTEQIGGLDNDI
+86 IGTLTEQIGGLDNEI

-122 DQRWADFKN
+122 DQRWADFKD

-151 TNLYQLLTFATTL
+151 TNLYQLLTFATPL

-192 EQAKADLEATKAD
+192 EQAKADLEAKKAD

-224 FKAEQ
+224 SQ
-229 EGGTQGVSSESISK
+229 TDESISK

-293 PLATYKYISCYF
+293 PLATYKYVSCYF

-354 NSYSTLYAHMK
+354 NSYSTLYAHMN
-365 SCAVQVGQTVTAGQ
+365 SAP
-379 VIGYLGHTGNTTGN
+379 I
-393 ACHFEMQ
+393 
-400 VNGVLT
+400 
-406 EPRYFTAYTGS
+406 
-417 DAAELTQ
+417 
-424 EKADE
+424 
-429 ILAEAVLRAAS
+429 
-440 DQTTAVDGAAALSG
+440 
-454 VDLFTLPVVPPPQV
+454 V
-468 SGYAPESGHS
+468 S
-478 GIDFAAEEG
+478 
-487 AGVYAV
+487 V
-493 AGGIVTAA
+493 
-501 DYDVEKGNYVVLDH
+501 
-515 GGGLETEYQ
+515 
-524 HMKSLLVSAGQSVA
+524 GQSVSKG
-538 QCQILG
+538 QTLG
-544 YVGSTGNSTGP
+544 YVGSTGNSTGN
-555 HLHFEARQDGA
+555 HLHLEMKVNNV
-566 PADLTGTALLA
+566 LVNVMNYLS
-577 E
+577 

>member
-86 IGTLTEQIGGLDNDI
+86 IGTLTEQIGGLDNEI

-122 DQRWADFKN
+122 DQRWADFKD

-181 HTQLEQQRAEL
+181 HAQLEQQRAEL

-224 FKAEQ
+224 SQ
-229 EGGTQGVSSESISK
+229 TDESISK

-293 PLATYKYISCYF
+293 PLATYKYVSCYF

-311 GTDYAAPGGTEIYAV
+311 GTYYAAPGGTEIYAV

-354 NSYSTLYAHMK
+354 NSYSTLYAHMN
-365 SCAVQVGQTVTAGQ
+365 SAP
-379 VIGYLGHTGNTTGN
+379 I
-393 ACHFEMQ
+393 
-400 VNGVLT
+400 
-406 EPRYFTAYTGS
+406 
-417 DAAELTQ
+417 
-424 EKADE
+424 
-429 ILAEAVLRAAS
+429 
-440 DQTTAVDGAAALSG
+440 
-454 VDLFTLPVVPPPQV
+454 V
-468 SGYAPESGHS
+468 S
-478 GIDFAAEEG
+478 
-487 AGVYAV
+487 V
-493 AGGIVTAA
+493 
-501 DYDVEKGNYVVLDH
+501 
-515 GGGLETEYQ
+515 
-524 HMKSLLVSAGQSVA
+524 GQSVSKG
-538 QCQILG
+538 QTLG
-544 YVGSTGNSTGP
+544 YVGSTGNSTGN
-555 HLHFEARQDGA
+555 HLHLEMKVNNV
-566 PADLTGTALLA
+566 LVNVMNYLS
-577 E
+577 

>member
-71 LKTQLEQQ
+71 IKTQLEQQ

-86 IGTLTEQIGGLDNDI
+86 IGTLTEQIGGLDNEI

-122 DQRWADFKN
+122 DQRWADFKD

-192 EQAKADLEATKAD
+192 EQAKVDLEAKKAD

-224 FKAEQ
+224 SQ
-229 EGGTQGVSSESISK
+229 TDESISK

-293 PLATYKYISCYF
+293 PLATYKYVSCYF

-354 NSYSTLYAHMK
+354 NSYSTLYAHMNSAPIVSVGDSVSK
-365 SCAVQVGQTVTAGQ
+365 GQT
-379 VIGYLGHTGNTTGN
+379 
-393 ACHFEMQ
+393 
-400 VNGVLT
+400 
-406 EPRYFTAYTGS
+406 
-417 DAAELTQ
+417 
-424 EKADE
+424 
-429 ILAEAVLRAAS
+429 
-440 DQTTAVDGAAALSG
+440 
-454 VDLFTLPVVPPPQV
+454 
-468 SGYAPESGHS
+468 
-478 GIDFAAEEG
+478 
-487 AGVYAV
+487 
-493 AGGIVTAA
+493 
-501 DYDVEKGNYVVLDH
+501 
-515 GGGLETEYQ
+515 
-524 HMKSLLVSAGQSVA
+524 
-538 QCQILG
+538 LG
-544 YVGSTGNSTGP
+544 YVGSTGNSTGN
-555 HLHFEARQDGA
+555 HLHLEMKVNNV
-566 PADLTGTALLA
+566 LVNVMNYLS
-577 E
+577 

>member
-49 AALEKVNQQLKETQS
+49 AALEKVNQQLKEAQS

-122 DQRWADFKN
+122 DQRWADFKD

-210 AALNSKTSELAENI
+210 AALNSATSELAENI
-224 FKAEQ
+224 SQ
-229 EGGTQGVSSESISK
+229 TDESISK

-293 PLATYKYISCYF
+293 PLATYKYVSCYF

-354 NSYSTLYAHMK
+354 NSYSTLYAHMNSAPIVSVGDSVSK
-365 SCAVQVGQTVTAGQ
+365 GQT
-379 VIGYLGHTGNTTGN
+379 
-393 ACHFEMQ
+393 
-400 VNGVLT
+400 
-406 EPRYFTAYTGS
+406 
-417 DAAELTQ
+417 
-424 EKADE
+424 
-429 ILAEAVLRAAS
+429 
-440 DQTTAVDGAAALSG
+440 
-454 VDLFTLPVVPPPQV
+454 
-468 SGYAPESGHS
+468 
-478 GIDFAAEEG
+478 
-487 AGVYAV
+487 
-493 AGGIVTAA
+493 
-501 DYDVEKGNYVVLDH
+501 
-515 GGGLETEYQ
+515 
-524 HMKSLLVSAGQSVA
+524 
-538 QCQILG
+538 LG
-544 YVGSTGNSTGP
+544 YVGSTGNSTGN
-555 HLHFEARQDGA
+555 HLHLEMKVNNV
-566 PADLTGTALLA
+566 LVNVMNYLS
-577 E
+577 

>member
-21 MTMTLSTVMTPLAAA
+21 MTITLSTVMTPLAAA

-122 DQRWADFKN
+122 DQRWADFKD

-210 AALNSKTSELAENI
+210 AALNSATSELAENI
-224 FKAEQ
+224 SQ
-229 EGGTQGVSSESISK
+229 TDESISK

-293 PLATYKYISCYF
+293 PLATYKYVSCYF

-354 NSYSTLYAHMK
+354 NSYSTLYAHMN
-365 SCAVQVGQTVTAGQ
+365 SAP
-379 VIGYLGHTGNTTGN
+379 I
-393 ACHFEMQ
+393 
-400 VNGVLT
+400 
-406 EPRYFTAYTGS
+406 
-417 DAAELTQ
+417 
-424 EKADE
+424 
-429 ILAEAVLRAAS
+429 
-440 DQTTAVDGAAALSG
+440 
-454 VDLFTLPVVPPPQV
+454 V
-468 SGYAPESGHS
+468 S
-478 GIDFAAEEG
+478 
-487 AGVYAV
+487 V
-493 AGGIVTAA
+493 
-501 DYDVEKGNYVVLDH
+501 
-515 GGGLETEYQ
+515 
-524 HMKSLLVSAGQSVA
+524 GQSVSKG
-538 QCQILG
+538 QRLG
-544 YVGSTGNSTGP
+544 YVGSTGNSTGN
-555 HLHFEARQDGA
+555 HLHLEMKVNNV
-566 PADLTGTALLA
+566 LVNVMNYLS
-577 E
+577 

>member
-49 AALEKVNQQLKETQS
+49 AALEKVNQQLKEAQS

-71 LKTQLEQQ
+71 IKTQLEQQ

-122 DQRWADFKN
+122 DQRWADFKD

-192 EQAKADLEATKAD
+192 EQAKADLEAKKAD

-224 FKAEQ
+224 SQ
-229 EGGTQGVSSESISK
+229 TDESISK

-354 NSYSTLYAHMK
+354 NSYSTLYAHMN
-365 SCAVQVGQTVTAGQ
+365 SAP
-379 VIGYLGHTGNTTGN
+379 I
-393 ACHFEMQ
+393 
-400 VNGVLT
+400 
-406 EPRYFTAYTGS
+406 
-417 DAAELTQ
+417 
-424 EKADE
+424 
-429 ILAEAVLRAAS
+429 
-440 DQTTAVDGAAALSG
+440 
-454 VDLFTLPVVPPPQV
+454 V
-468 SGYAPESGHS
+468 S
-478 GIDFAAEEG
+478 
-487 AGVYAV
+487 V
-493 AGGIVTAA
+493 
-501 DYDVEKGNYVVLDH
+501 
-515 GGGLETEYQ
+515 
-524 HMKSLLVSAGQSVA
+524 GQSVSKG
-538 QCQILG
+538 QRLG
-544 YVGSTGNSTGP
+544 YVGSTGNSTGN
-555 HLHFEARQDGA
+555 HLHLEMKVNNV
-566 PADLTGTALLA
+566 LVNVMNYLS
-577 E
+577 

>member
-49 AALEKVNQQLKETQS
+49 AALEKVNQQLKEAQS

-122 DQRWADFKN
+122 DQRWADFKD

-192 EQAKADLEATKAD
+192 EQAKADLEAKKAD

-224 FKAEQ
+224 SQ
-229 EGGTQGVSSESISK
+229 TDESISK

-293 PLATYKYISCYF
+293 PLATYKYVSCYF

-354 NSYSTLYAHMK
+354 NSYSTLYAHMN
-365 SCAVQVGQTVTAGQ
+365 SAP
-379 VIGYLGHTGNTTGN
+379 I
-393 ACHFEMQ
+393 
-400 VNGVLT
+400 
-406 EPRYFTAYTGS
+406 
-417 DAAELTQ
+417 
-424 EKADE
+424 
-429 ILAEAVLRAAS
+429 
-440 DQTTAVDGAAALSG
+440 
-454 VDLFTLPVVPPPQV
+454 V
-468 SGYAPESGHS
+468 S
-478 GIDFAAEEG
+478 
-487 AGVYAV
+487 V
-493 AGGIVTAA
+493 
-501 DYDVEKGNYVVLDH
+501 
-515 GGGLETEYQ
+515 
-524 HMKSLLVSAGQSVA
+524 GQSVSKG
-538 QCQILG
+538 QTLG
-544 YVGSTGNSTGP
+544 FVGSTGNSTGN
-555 HLHFEARQDGA
+555 HLHLEMKVNNV
-566 PADLTGTALLA
+566 LVNVMNYLS
-577 E
+577 

>member
-49 AALEKVNQQLKETQS
+49 AALEKVNQQLKEAQS

-122 DQRWADFKN
+122 DQRWADFKD

-192 EQAKADLEATKAD
+192 EQAKADLEEKKAD

-224 FKAEQ
+224 SQ
-229 EGGTQGVSSESISK
+229 TDESISK
-243 AEAEEQALKEAQI
+243 AEAAEQALKEAQI

-293 PLATYKYISCYF
+293 PLATYKYVSCYF

-354 NSYSTLYAHMK
+354 NSYSTLYAHMN
-365 SCAVQVGQTVTAGQ
+365 SAP
-379 VIGYLGHTGNTTGN
+379 I
-393 ACHFEMQ
+393 
-400 VNGVLT
+400 
-406 EPRYFTAYTGS
+406 
-417 DAAELTQ
+417 
-424 EKADE
+424 
-429 ILAEAVLRAAS
+429 
-440 DQTTAVDGAAALSG
+440 
-454 VDLFTLPVVPPPQV
+454 V
-468 SGYAPESGHS
+468 S
-478 GIDFAAEEG
+478 
-487 AGVYAV
+487 V
-493 AGGIVTAA
+493 
-501 DYDVEKGNYVVLDH
+501 
-515 GGGLETEYQ
+515 
-524 HMKSLLVSAGQSVA
+524 GQSVSKG
-538 QCQILG
+538 QTLG
-544 YVGSTGNSTGP
+544 YVGSTGNSTGN
-555 HLHFEARQDGA
+555 HLHLEMKVNNV
-566 PADLTGTALLA
+566 LVNVMNYLS
-577 E
+577 